1 MLWKGFQKPKRLE
14 VERETLTDTFGRFT
28 AQPFE
33 RGFATTVG
41 NALRRV
47 LLSSIE
53 GAAITA
59 VRVEGVLHEFSPIPG
74 AMEDTT
80 DLILNLKRVPLKMH
94 VEHPKTLILKTSE
107 AGEVRAKHITPDPD
121 IEILD
126 PEAYIATLGQGST
139 LSVEMRVKQGRGY
152 VSADKNFDEDLSIGW
167 IPVDSV
173 HSPIKKVNYFV
184 ENARVGQ
191 ATDYEKLT
199 LEVWTN
205 GAVSPRDAVGLAAK
219 LMKDHLAIF
228 INIEE
233 DDEESRG
240 RRSRSREADRE
251 VWWEKLNKSVD
262 EMELSVRSYNCLK
275 NANIRTIGELVQKT
289 EAEMLK
295 TKNFGRKSLN
305 EIKEILAGMGLSLG
319 MKLDNYPRS
328 TQERERADETS
339 RRAPQAGAHHAPSD
353 RAAAQPGHRAVRARA
368 HPHHADEG
376 QGAAALRREAHHA
389 GQARRRPA
397 ARAPPGAARHP
408 RRRWW

>member
-14 VERETLTDTFGRFT
+14 VDRDSLTDTYGRFY

-33 RGFATTVG
+33 RGFATTIG

-53 GAAITA
+53 GAAISA
-59 VRVEGVLHEFSPIPG
+59 VRVDGVLHEFSPIPG
-74 AMEDTT
+74 ATEDTT

-94 VEHPKTLILKTSE
+94 VEHPKSLLLKTSE
-107 AGEVRAKHITPDPD
+107 PGAVRAKHIIPDAD
-121 IEILD
+121 VEILD
-126 PEAYIATLGQGST
+126 PEAYIATLSQGAT
-139 LSVEMRVKQGRGY
+139 LTVEMRVKQGRGY

-167 IPVDSV
+167 IPLDSV

-199 LEVWTN
+199 LEVWTS

-219 LMKDHLAIF
+219 LLRDHLAILVN
-228 INIEE
+228 IDEDEEIEE
-233 DDEESRG
+233 TPVQIPDQE
-240 RRSRSREADRE
+240 REAY
-251 VWWEKLNKSVD
+251 VEKLGRSVD
-262 EMELSVRSYNCLK
+262 DLELSVRSYNCLK

-305 EIKEILAGMGLSLG
+305 EIKEILASMGLSLG
-319 MKLDNYPRS
+319 MKLDW
-328 TQERERADETS
+328 
-339 RRAPQAGAHHAPSD
+339 PQP
-353 RAAAQPGHRAVRARA
+353 QN
-368 HPHHADEG
+368 
-376 QGAAALRREAHHA
+376 
-389 GQARRRPA
+389 QA
-397 ARAPPGAARHP
+397 
-408 RRRWW
+408 

>member
-14 VERETLTDTFGRFT
+14 VERETLTDTFGRFS

-41 NALRRV
+41 NTLRRV

-94 VEHPKTLILKTSE
+94 VEHPKTLMLKTSV
-107 AGEVRAKHITPDPD
+107 AGEVRAKDITPDPD

-126 PEAYIATLGQGST
+126 PEAYIATLAAGST
-139 LSVEMRVKQGRGY
+139 LSVEMRVKEGRGY
-152 VSADKNFDEDLSIGW
+152 VAADKNFDEDLSIGW
-167 IPVDSV
+167 IPVDAV

-191 ATDYEKLT
+191 ATDYQKLN

-205 GAVSPRDAVGLAAK
+205 GAVSPRDAVGLASK
-219 LMKDHLAIF
+219 LMKDHLTIF

-233 DDEESRG
+233 EEEEVAEVPAEMS
-240 RRSRSREADRE
+240 EADRE
-251 VWWEKLNKSVD
+251 EWWEKLSKSVD

-305 EIKEILAGMGLSLG
+305 EIKEILGSMGLSLG
-319 MKLDNYPRS
+319 MKLDNF
-328 TQERERADETS
+328 
-339 RRAPQAGAHHAPSD
+339 PQP
-353 RAAAQPGHRAVRARA
+353 QN
-368 HPHHADEG
+368 
-376 QGAAALRREAHHA
+376 Q
-389 GQARRRPA
+389 
-397 ARAPPGAARHP
+397 
-408 RRRWW
+408 

>member
-14 VERETLTDTFGRFT
+14 VDRDSQTDQYGRFY

-53 GAAITA
+53 GAAVTA

-94 VEHPKTLILKTSE
+94 VEHPKTIMLRTSE
-107 AGEVRAKHITPDPD
+107 PGDVKGQHITPDPD
-121 IEILD
+121 VEVLD
-126 PEAYIATLGQGST
+126 PEAHIATLGSGST
-139 LSVEMRVKQGRGY
+139 LAVEMRVKQGRGY

-173 HSPIKKVNYFV
+173 HSPVKKVNYSV
-184 ENARVGQ
+184 DQARVGQ

-199 LEVWTN
+199 IEVWTN

-219 LMKDHLAIF
+219 LMKDHLQIF

-233 DDEESRG
+233 EDEEG
-240 RRSRSREADRE
+240 DAPGPEATPE
-251 VWWEKLNKSVD
+251 EKSVLWEKLGKSVD

-305 EIKEILAGMGLSLG
+305 EIKEILAGMDLALG
-319 MKLDNYPRS
+319 MKLD
-328 TQERERADETS
+328 DW
-339 RRAPQAGAHHAPSD
+339 PQP
-353 RAAAQPGHRAVRARA
+353 QK
-368 HPHHADEG
+368 
-376 QGAAALRREAHHA
+376 
-389 GQARRRPA
+389 
-397 ARAPPGAARHP
+397 
-408 RRRWW
+408 

>member
-14 VERETLTDTFGRFT
+14 AERETLTDTFGRFS

-41 NALRRV
+41 NTLRRV

-94 VEHPKTLILKTSE
+94 VEHQKTLILKTSE
-107 AGEVRAKHITPDPD
+107 PGEVRAKHITPDAD

-126 PEAYIATLGQGST
+126 PEAYVATLGQGST
-139 LSVEMRVKQGRGY
+139 LAVEMRVKQGRGY

-167 IPVDSV
+167 IPLDSV

-191 ATDYEKLT
+191 ATDYQKLN

-205 GAVSPRDAVGLAAK
+205 GAVSPRDAVGLASK

-233 DDEESRG
+233 DDEESEAAVEL
-240 RRSRSREADRE
+240 SEAEREL
-251 VWWEKLNKSVD
+251 WWDKLGKSVD

-305 EIKEILAGMGLSLG
+305 EIKEILSGMGLSLG
-319 MKLDNYPRS
+319 MKLDNYP
-328 TQERERADETS
+328 Q
-339 RRAPQAGAHHAPSD
+339 PQS
-353 RAAAQPGHRAVRARA
+353 
-368 HPHHADEG
+368 
-376 QGAAALRREAHHA
+376 
-389 GQARRRPA
+389 
-397 ARAPPGAARHP
+397 
-408 RRRWW
+408 

>member
-14 VERETLTDTFGRFT
+14 VDRDSLTDHYGRFY

-94 VEHPKTLILKTSE
+94 VDHSKTLTLRTSE
-107 AGEVRAKHITPDPD
+107 AGEIRAKHITSDAD
-121 IEILD
+121 VEILD

-199 LEVWTN
+199 LEVWGN
-205 GAVSPRDAVGLAAK
+205 GAVTPRDAVGLASK

-233 DDEESRG
+233 DES
-240 RRSRSREADRE
+240 SEDAPAEISEQDRE
-251 VWWEKLNKSVD
+251 IWWEKLSKSVD

-305 EIKEILAGMGLSLG
+305 EIKEILSNMGLSLG
-319 MKLDNYPRS
+319 MKLDNYP
-328 TQERERADETS
+328 
-339 RRAPQAGAHHAPSD
+339 QA
-353 RAAAQPGHRAVRARA
+353 QN
-368 HPHHADEG
+368 
-376 QGAAALRREAHHA
+376 Q
-389 GQARRRPA
+389 
-397 ARAPPGAARHP
+397 
-408 RRRWW
+408 

>member
-14 VERETLTDTFGRFT
+14 VDRESQTDHYGRFY

-80 DLILNLKRVPLKMH
+80 DLILNLKRIPLKMH
-94 VEHPKTLILKTSE
+94 VDHPKTLVLKTSE
-107 AGEVRAKHITPDPD
+107 AGEVRAKHIVPDPD

-139 LSVEMRVKQGRGY
+139 LSIELRIKQGRGY

-184 ENARVGQ
+184 DAARVGQ
-191 ATDYEKLT
+191 ATDYEKLS
-199 LEVWTN
+199 LEVWTS

-219 LMKDHLAIF
+219 LIRDHLTIF
-228 INIEE
+228 VNVE
-233 DDEESRG
+233 DDEASEEQAVEISD
-240 RRSRSREADRE
+240 ADRE
-251 VWWEKLNKSVD
+251 ATYEKLGKSVD
-262 EMELSVRSYNCLK
+262 ELELSVRSYNCLK

-305 EIKEILAGMGLSLG
+305 EIKEILSVMGLSLG
-319 MKLDNYPRS
+319 MKLDNWPQ
-328 TQERERADETS
+328 TQD
-339 RRAPQAGAHHAPSD
+339 Q
-353 RAAAQPGHRAVRARA
+353 
-368 HPHHADEG
+368 
-376 QGAAALRREAHHA
+376 
-389 GQARRRPA
+389 
-397 ARAPPGAARHP
+397 
-408 RRRWW
+408 

>member
-14 VERETLTDTFGRFT
+14 VDRETLTDHYGRFY

-41 NALRRV
+41 NSLRRV

-80 DLILNLKRVPLKMH
+80 DLILNLKRIPLKMH
-94 VEHPKTLILKTSE
+94 VEHPKTLILKISE
-107 AGEVRAKHITPDPD
+107 PGEVRAKHITPDPD
-121 IEILD
+121 VEILD

-173 HSPIKKVNYFV
+173 HSPTKKVNYFV

-199 LEVWTN
+199 IEVWTN
-205 GAVSPRDAVGLAAK
+205 SAVSPRDAVGLASK
-219 LMKDHLAIF
+219 LMKDHLTIF
-228 INIEE
+228 INIDDE
-233 DDEESRG
+233 DDEESG
-240 RRSRSREADRE
+240 DTPVEISDSDREA
-251 VWWEKLNKSVD
+251 WTEKLNKSVD

-289 EAEMLK
+289 ESEMLK

-319 MKLDNYPRS
+319 MKLDNYPS
-328 TQERERADETS
+328 PT
-339 RRAPQAGAHHAPSD
+339 PQGE
-353 RAAAQPGHRAVRARA
+353 AR
-368 HPHHADEG
+368 
-376 QGAAALRREAHHA
+376 
-389 GQARRRPA
+389 
-397 ARAPPGAARHP
+397 
-408 RRRWW
+408 

>member
-14 VERETLTDTFGRFT
+14 VDRESQTDQYGRFF

-47 LLSSIE
+47 LLSGIE

-80 DLILNLKRVPLKMH
+80 DLILNLKRIPLKMH
-94 VEHPKTLILKTSE
+94 VDHPKTLVLKTSE

-139 LSVEMRVKQGRGY
+139 LSLELRIKQGRGY

-184 ENARVGQ
+184 DAARVGQ

-199 LEVWTN
+199 IEVWTG
-205 GAVSPRDAVGLAAK
+205 GAVSARDAVGLAAK
-219 LMKDHLAIF
+219 LMRDHLTIF
-228 INIEE
+228 VNVE
-233 DDEESRG
+233 DDEAAEEQAVEISD
-240 RRSRSREADRE
+240 ADRE
-251 VWWEKLNKSVD
+251 ATYEKLGKSVD
-262 EMELSVRSYNCLK
+262 ELELSVRSYNCLK

-305 EIKEILAGMGLSLG
+305 EIKEILSSMGLSLG
-319 MKLDNYPRS
+319 MKVDNW
-328 TQERERADETS
+328 QQ
-339 RRAPQAGAHHAPSD
+339 PQD
-353 RAAAQPGHRAVRARA
+353 Q
-368 HPHHADEG
+368 
-376 QGAAALRREAHHA
+376 
-389 GQARRRPA
+389 
-397 ARAPPGAARHP
+397 
-408 RRRWW
+408 

>member
-14 VERETLTDTFGRFT
+14 VDRDTQTDHYGRFY

-53 GAAITA
+53 GAAVTA

-94 VEHPKTLILKTSE
+94 VDHPKTLTLRTSE
-107 AGEVRAKHITPDPD
+107 PGEVRAKHITPDAD
-121 IEILD
+121 VEVLD
-126 PEAYIATLGQGST
+126 PEAYIATLGAGAT
-139 LSVEMRVKQGRGY
+139 LAVEIRVKPGRGY

-167 IPVDSV
+167 IPLDSV
-173 HSPIKKVNYFV
+173 HSPVKKVNYFV
-184 ENARVGQ
+184 EQARVGQ

-205 GAVSPRDAVGLAAK
+205 GAVSPRDGVGLAAK
-219 LMKDHLAIF
+219 LMKDHLQIF
-228 INIEE
+228 INLEEE
-233 DDEESRG
+233 DEEEGVETPPVEVSDEEKG
-240 RRSRSREADRE
+240 ALY
-251 VWWEKLNKSVD
+251 EKLNKSVD

-289 EAEMLK
+289 EGEMLK

-305 EIKEILAGMGLSLG
+305 EIKEILANMGLSLG
-319 MKLDNYPRS
+319 MKLD
-328 TQERERADETS
+328 DW
-339 RRAPQAGAHHAPSD
+339 PQA
-353 RAAAQPGHRAVRARA
+353 QK
-368 HPHHADEG
+368 
-376 QGAAALRREAHHA
+376 
-389 GQARRRPA
+389 
-397 ARAPPGAARHP
+397 
-408 RRRWW
+408 

>member
-14 VERETLTDTFGRFT
+14 VEEQDDQYGRFY

-53 GAAITA
+53 GAAVTA

-94 VEHPKTLILKTSE
+94 VDHPKTLMLRTSE
-107 AGEVRAKHITPDPD
+107 PGEVKAKHITPDPD
-121 IEILD
+121 VEILD
-126 PEAYIATLGQGST
+126 PEAHIATLGAGST
-139 LSVEMRVKQGRGY
+139 LAVEMRVKPGRGY

-167 IPVDSV
+167 IPLDSV
-173 HSPIKKVNYFV
+173 HSPVKKVNYYV
-184 ENARVGQ
+184 EPARVGQ

-199 LEVWTN
+199 VEVWTN
-205 GAVSPRDAVGLAAK
+205 GAVTPRDAVGLGAK
-219 LMKDHLAIF
+219 LMKDHLQIF
-228 INIEE
+228 INIDE
-233 DDEESRG
+233 DDEDEGIDTPPVQVSDEEKG
-240 RRSRSREADRE
+240 ALY
-251 VWWEKLNKSVD
+251 EKLGKSVD

-289 EAEMLK
+289 ESEMLK

-319 MKLDNYPRS
+319 MKLD
-328 TQERERADETS
+328 DW
-339 RRAPQAGAHHAPSD
+339 PQA
-353 RAAAQPGHRAVRARA
+353 QK
-368 HPHHADEG
+368 
-376 QGAAALRREAHHA
+376 
-389 GQARRRPA
+389 
-397 ARAPPGAARHP
+397 
-408 RRRWW
+408 